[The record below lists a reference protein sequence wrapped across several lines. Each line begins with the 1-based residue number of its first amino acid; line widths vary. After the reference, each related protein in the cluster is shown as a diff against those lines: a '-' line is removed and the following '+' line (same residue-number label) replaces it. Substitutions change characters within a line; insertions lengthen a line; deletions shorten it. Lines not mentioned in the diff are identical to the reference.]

1 MELTINQWLRVFSDL
16 RNQKNDILPRQLARG
31 LITAALGRARAGG
44 NLPTVPS
51 DYPQAMILEHTERNF
66 HGVGGVP
73 IVYDVW
79 TPDTDVRGVVVLAHG
94 YGEHARRY
102 DHVAQRFGDA
112 GLATYAL
119 DHRGHGRAGGK
130 RVRVRDMAE
139 YVGDY
144 RTLVSIATTEH
155 PGATRIVLGHS
166 MGGGIAFAYGVQHPD
181 EYDLM
186 VLSGPAIAAHTR
198 VSKAKA
204 VIGKAVGSILP
215 DLPIESIDPDLVS
228 RDPQVVADYK
238 ADPLVYRGKIPAGI
252 GKALLVVGETMPAR
266 APGITAPLLV
276 VHGEDDQL
284 VSAEGSRHLVRC
296 VGSLDCELKVYPEL
310 YHEVFNEPE
319 RDRVLDDVV
328 GWIQARL

>member
-1 MELTINQWLRVFSDL
+1 MVT
-16 RNQKNDILPRQLARG
+16 
-31 LITAALGRARAGG
+31 TC
-44 NLPTVPS
+44 
-51 DYPQAMILEHTERNF
+51 TERTF
-66 HGVGGVP
+66 EGMGGVP

-79 TPDTDVRGVVVLAHG
+79 TPDTGVRGVVALAHG

-102 DHVAQRFGDA
+102 DHVAQRFGEA

-130 RVRVRDMAE
+130 RVRVRDMKE
-139 YVGDY
+139 YVSDY
-144 RTLVSIATTEH
+144 RTLVSIATAEN

-166 MGGGIAFAYGVQHPD
+166 MGGGIAFAYGVQYPD

-186 VLSGPAIAAHTR
+186 VLSGPAIAAHTG

-204 VIGKAVGSILP
+204 LIGKAVGSILP
-215 DLPIESIDPDLVS
+215 DLPIESIDADLVS
-228 RDPQVVADYK
+228 RDPVVVADYK

-252 GKALLVVGETMPAR
+252 GKALLLVGESMPER

-284 VSAEGSRHLVRC
+284 VSAEGSRRLVEC
-296 VGSLDCELKVYPEL
+296 VGSTDCELKVYPEL

-328 GWIQARL
+328 SWIQARL